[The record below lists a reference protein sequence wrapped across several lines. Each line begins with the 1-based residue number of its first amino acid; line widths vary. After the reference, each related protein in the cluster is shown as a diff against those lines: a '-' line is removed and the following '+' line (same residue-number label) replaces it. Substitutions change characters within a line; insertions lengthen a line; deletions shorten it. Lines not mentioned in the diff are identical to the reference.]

1 MSTAL
6 DSQTTDSVELIP
18 VCEYSFSGDN
28 RTVENKRTF
37 ISWYRRKASIYHAAV
52 ATQVARS
59 TIYKWMED
67 DPQFAL
73 AVEES
78 FEDAIDVMET
88 STYEDALGSNGKP
101 GNPLLK
107 MFWLKAHRP
116 KYRDKVTVDL
126 DVVKDEIVRRMQQ
139 LNLQQLPPAVTRFIE
154 VEASESLQFPP
165 PPSNL
170 QKEGESD

>member
-1 MSTAL
+1 MSTAPNP
-6 DSQTTDSVELIP
+6 QTTDNIELIP
-18 VCEYSFSGDN
+18 VCNYSFAGDN

-37 ISWYRRKASIYHAAV
+37 ISWYRRKASIFHAAV

-59 TIYKWMED
+59 TIYKWIED

-78 FEDAIDVMET
+78 FEDAVDVMET

-107 MFWLKAHRP
+107 MFWLKAHRH
-116 KYRDKVTVDL
+116 KYRDKVTIDL

-139 LNLQQLPPAVTRFIE
+139 LNLQQLPPAVTRFID
-154 VEASESLQFPP
+154 VESSESQTV
-165 PPSNL
+165 
-170 QKEGESD
+170 ESLVSRED